1 MAKFIFGLAA
11 LDGIGVLS
19 QEVLDEATDEQ
30 IAMLFPYA
38 QAVSLKRIADALEK
52 LTTTKGLLQLAGDM
66 IEEADAIKA
75 LAEKLR

>member
-30 IAMLFPYA
+30 IAMLFPYS